1 MKIFTTIKK
10 NNKTMKNVFKISLM
24 LAVVLTFLNSCSDDL
39 LEKEPLNELSVDVYY
54 NTQADAEAAVSG
66 IYGKMCE
73 TFSGYYKWTY
83 SVWSDMRAD
92 NTHAG
97 FVADFMNAQLHV
109 SRASS
114 NEPHPYAWN
123 ENYKFIG
130 EANSV
135 LDNVPGIEDPKKLNI
150 RSGLFYKRFLLF

>member
-1 MKIFTTIKK
+1 MKNFTETKK

-24 LAVVLTFLNSCSDDL
+24 LAVMLTFLNSCSDDL
-39 LEKEPLNELSVDVYY
+39 LEKDPLNELSVEGFY

-83 SVWSDMRAD
+83 SVWSDIRAD

-97 FVADFMNAQLHV
+97 SVADFMNAQLHV
-109 SRASS
+109 
-114 NEPHPYAWN
+114 
-123 ENYKFIG
+123 
-130 EANSV
+130 
-135 LDNVPGIEDPKKLNI
+135 
-150 RSGLFYKRFLLF
+150 